1 MRKDLSMR
9 LAKVIQ
15 RRIRKTAGGVEYSG
29 DVNAAIAANV
39 GEPSATTSATGRTT
53 AATSTED
60 PEAEDGERTSR
71 ADR

>member
-1 MRKDLSMR
+1 MRI
-9 LAKVIQ
+9 AKLIQ
-15 RRIRKTAGGVEYSG
+15 RRIRQAAGGVEYSG

-39 GEPSATTSATGRTT
+39 GEHSATTSAVSRTT

-71 ADR
+71 DTR